1 MYARK
6 SDVRLPI
13 GGQLPEA
20 VIVGAL
26 RTPIGRR
33 RGALSSV
40 HPADLLAD
48 VMLGLFEQTGVD
60 PGSLDDVIVGCME
73 QVGEQANTIG
83 RVAWLAAGL
92 PEAVPA
98 ATVERQ
104 CGSSQQAL
112 HFAAMGV
119 MAGTYEAVLVGGVES
134 MSRVPIGASTTVL
147 PDRWFPERMRKRY
160 ESFQEAGGVE
170 VTQFASAELI
180 AKRWSIDRDSLDRY
194 ALRSHRNAA
203 KATDEGG
210 FAREILPIRVSD
222 ANGGRVV
229 KEDEGIRRE
238 TNLEKMA
245 SLKPILEGGLT
256 TAATSSQISDAAAA
270 LLVMSEERAIKLG
283 LRPRARVVAMDAVGH
298 NFIEGLTAPIPA
310 TKRVLAKAG
319 LQPRDIDAVEINEA
333 FASVVLA
340 WQRELALDAD
350 WFEERVNPRG
360 GAIALGHPIGCSGA
374 RLTTTLLHYLEDM
387 GGRFG
392 LQTMCASHGLATAT
406 VLERLG

>member
-1 MYARK
+1 
-6 SDVRLPI
+6 LT
-13 GGQLPEA
+13 EA
-20 VIVGAL
+20 YIVGAL
-26 RTPIGRR
+26 RTPVGRR
-33 RGALSSV
+33 RGALSGV

-92 PEAVPA
+92 PEKVPA

-104 CGSSQQAL
+104 CASSQQAL
-112 HFAAMGV
+112 HFAAMGIK
-119 MAGTYEAVLVGGVES
+119 AGVYEAVLVGGVEA

-147 PDRWFPERMRKRY
+147 PDHWFPERMRKRY
-160 ESFQEAGGVE
+160 EAFQDAGGVE

-180 AKRWSIDRDSLDRY
+180 AKRWAIDRESLDRY

-210 FAREILPIRVSD
+210 FVREILPVHVSD
-222 ANGGRVV
+222 GNGRTAAVMT
-229 KEDEGIRRE
+229 DEGIRRE
-238 TNLEKMA
+238 TSLEKMA
-245 SLKPILEGGLT
+245 SLKPIVEGGLT
-256 TAATSSQISDAAAA
+256 TAATSSQISDGAAA
-270 LLVMSEERAIKLG
+270 LLVMSEARAAKAG
-283 LRPRARVVAMDAVGH
+283 LRPRARVVAMDSVGH
-298 NFIEGLTAPIPA
+298 DFIEGLTAPIPA
-310 TKRVLAKAG
+310 TRRVLAKAG
-319 LQPRDIDAVEINEA
+319 LGLGDIDAVEINEA

-340 WQRELALDAD
+340 WQRELGIDPD

-360 GAIALGHPIGCSGA
+360 GAIALGHPIGCSGV
-374 RLTTTLLHYLEDM
+374 RLTTTLLHYLEDT